1 MTTPLVPKMCVQRPR
16 LISILNDCQ
25 DHPLTLISAPAGFG
39 KTTLALQWIAQSARA
54 SAWLSLDE
62 DLNDSELFL
71 RYVVAAARK
80 VQPQFGKGTERYLTA
95 ANLPPPDYLAD
106 VLTADL
112 ELLGEPLLLFLD
124 DFHAV
129 TSEAVHAIVKR
140 LLTHSPRSLH
150 LVVLTRSDPP
160 WQLGRLRAQRR
171 INELRAAEL
180 RFVREEAREFFRRRS
195 GKPLPPK
202 VVDVLVRKTEGWVA
216 GMQMADIS
224 LEGAP
229 DIAVRVERLS
239 GSDRLIVDFLAQEVI
254 SRLPAETLDFL
265 ATTAI
270 LDRFCAPLS
279 DHLLA
284 DSATPPDSRRMI
296 DSLER
301 DNLFLVP
308 LDHKKQWYRY
318 HQLFRQLLVHQQDG
332 HGFKERAAELHH
344 RAGDWFAGQ
353 GLVEEALRHFLACDD
368 MEAAVRLLEENMHA
382 AIDADLSRRTLAR
395 WLAIFPQSAENQHPV
410 LLVAHSHLK
419 MANWDISGMA
429 EFLDRAEALLRDP
442 AFPIDPTRRRSLE
455 GDYHALRAR
464 QLYWQ
469 GDAEAA
475 LRHGRKALHMVPSKH
490 RYTHSIVIIYNAA
503 ALAIIGQREEG
514 LRLLAKAVSEDCST
528 GSRNMPA
535 LLTAQAAIHCYA
547 GELRA
552 VEQTAEQLLSVQNAV
567 PVPESWQGYAHHFIG
582 SVAYERNLLDSAA
595 DHFGRLVQMRY
606 LVSTRLYQ
614 DALFG
619 LALVAQARGDRVKA
633 REYVDSAKAFAV
645 EVNDSYSLHMAESL
659 QTRLTLLSEE
669 DPSVPPERGP
679 ILDSNKFWL
688 EVPSLT
694 RAEYL
699 VRKATPS
706 DCSAALRCVEDGL
719 HKAEQHHNTWQA
731 IQFEAVKILA
741 LRCSGHR
748 EAALELLE
756 ETLRRAEPLGFVRS
770 FVDRGPGMAEMLKEI
785 LEKRMD
791 DGYLRLLL
799 NAFEADQTPAYL
811 TAIFQNEGRG
821 GAGGPAV
828 PAPAASGGLSDREL
842 DVLLLIA
849 ERLSN
854 KEIAEKLFVASET
867 VKKHTANL
875 YRKLNAHGRREAV
888 AAAMK
893 LGLIPRK

>member
-1 MTTPLVPKMCVQRPR
+1 MTTPLVPKQCVQRPR
-16 LISILNDCQ
+16 LISILNDGQ

-39 KTTLALQWIAQSARA
+39 KTTLALQWIAQNARA

-62 DLNDSELFL
+62 DLNDPELFL
-71 RYVVAAARK
+71 RYVVAAVRR
-80 VQPQFGKGTERYLTA
+80 VQPRFGKGTERFLTA
-95 ANLPPPDYLAD
+95 TNLPPPDYLAD

-129 TSEAVHAIVKR
+129 TSETVHAIVKR
-140 LLTHSPRSLH
+140 LLTQSPRSLH

-160 WQLGRLRAQRR
+160 LQLGRLRAQRR

-202 VVDVLVRKTEGWVA
+202 VVEALVSKTEGWVA

-229 DIAVRVERLS
+229 DISVRVERLS
-239 GSDRLIVDFLAQEVI
+239 GSDRLIVEFLAQEVI
-254 SRLPAETLDFL
+254 SRQPAETRNFL

-270 LDRFCAPLS
+270 LDRFCAPLC

-284 DSATPPDSRRMI
+284 DSATPSDSRRMI

-353 GLVEEALRHFLACDD
+353 GLVEEALRHFLACGD
-368 MEAAVRLLEENMHA
+368 MGAAVRLFEENMHA

-395 WLAIFPQSAENQHPV
+395 WLAMFPQSAENQHPV

-419 MANWDISGMA
+419 MGNWNISEIA
-429 EFLDRAEALLRDP
+429 ELLDRTEALLRDP

-455 GDYHALRAR
+455 GDYHALCTRNLFWGGDGEGAIRHAR
-464 QLYWQ
+464 Q
-469 GDAEAA
+469 A
-475 LRHGRKALHMVPSKH
+475 LGIVPTEH
-490 RYTHSIVIIYNAA
+490 RYAYSIVILYKAV

-535 LLTAQAAIHCYA
+535 FLTARAAIHYYG

-552 VEQTAEQLLSVQNAV
+552 VEQTAEQLLSVQNAL
-567 PVPESWQGYAHHFIG
+567 PVPEFWQGYAHHFIG
-582 SVAYERNLLDSAA
+582 SVAYERNLLDTAA
-595 DHFGRLVQMRY
+595 EHLGRIVQMRY
-606 LVSTRLYQ
+606 LVSSRLYQ
-614 DALFG
+614 DALLG
-619 LALVAQARGDRVKA
+619 LALVAQARGSRVKA
-633 REYVDSAKAFAV
+633 REYVDSARLFAV
-645 EVNDSYSLHMAESL
+645 EMNDSYSLHMAESL
-659 QTRLTLLSEE
+659 QTRLSLLSEE
-669 DPSVPPERGP
+669 DPSAPPEHGP
-679 ILDSNKFWL
+679 TIDSNKFWL

-699 VRKATPS
+699 ARKATPS

-731 IQFEAVKILA
+731 IQFQAVKVLA

-756 ETLRRAEPLGFVRS
+756 ETLRRAGPFGFVRS
-770 FVDRGPGMAEMLKEI
+770 FVDRGPVMAEMLKVI
-785 LEKRMD
+785 LGKRME

-811 TAIFQNEGRG
+811 TAISQNEGRG
-821 GAGGPAV
+821 GAGGTGVPV
-828 PAPAASGGLSDREL
+828 PATSGGLSDREI

-854 KEIAEKLFVASET
+854 KEIAERMFIAPET